1 MGDIQLF
8 RGTSAGWKGSPSA
21 QATAVSASTD
31 PHVAT
36 IFALEARAQAGEGML
51 LFGSRSEIGTFGRGN
66 WMAAQEREVGV
77 LMNAE
82 QFSAKAPFSIS
93 ADNARGILAEM
104 GMPALPR
111 SVASPSVRSTLIDA
125 APKMT
130 PAQIAEFMRRA
141 K

>member
-1 MGDIQLF
+1 M
-8 RGTSAGWKGSPSA
+8 
-21 QATAVSASTD
+21 D
-31 PHVAT
+31 PYVAT
-36 IFALEARAQAGEGML
+36 IFALEARAQAGEGVL

-82 QFSAKAPFSIS
+82 RFSARAPYNIS
-93 ADNARGILAEM
+93 ADRARGILAEM

>member
-1 MGDIQLF
+1 
-8 RGTSAGWKGSPSA
+8 
-21 QATAVSASTD
+21 
-31 PHVAT
+31 
-36 IFALEARAQAGEGML
+36 ML

-66 WMAAQEREVGV
+66 WLAAQEREVGV

-82 QFSAKAPFSIS
+82 QFSAKAPFSFS
-93 ADNARGILAEM
+93 ADSAREILADM

-141 K
+141 N